1 MADVGTACD
10 PERSCAIVEDDGLQS
25 AFTVAHEL
33 GEHPKGTNARP
44 CPPKPPQFALNIPK
58 MATLALWHSSHLQH
72 AQLCPPKRCPKPSD
86 VLKFLPTSTPK
97 RCPKTF
103 PKYPQ
108 NVPQMHPASLLLS
121 PCCRSRLQPVWPC
134 PQSDPKMSQLSP
146 KSPQTSPKHPPKN
159 DPRRLP
165 KTPLKAPQDAFETPP
180 KPAPKCPLENPP
192 HGSPNL
198 SKLRSSHPPPPLQTV
213 LQKGPQSAP
222 KSPQPHDLP
231 KISRHPAVAPHLRH
245 PQPPIGRPK
254 DPRPPPF

>member
-1 MADVGTACD
+1 MSGCPEPPLSPVLPPQDLCGAATCDTLGMADVGTACD

-108 NVPQMHPASLLLS
+108 NVPQMQPASLLLS

-134 PQSDPKMSQLSP
+134 PQNDPKMSQLSP

-159 DPRRLP
+159 DP
-165 KTPLKAPQDAFETPP
+165 
-180 KPAPKCPLENPP
+180 
-192 HGSPNL
+192 
-198 SKLRSSHPPPPLQTV
+198 
-213 LQKGPQSAP
+213 
-222 KSPQPHDLP
+222 
-231 KISRHPAVAPHLRH
+231 
-245 PQPPIGRPK
+245 
-254 DPRPPPF
+254 